1 MFISAHFLINL
12 LPMIA
17 LAVFGWLL
25 SLKYDNV
32 TIVDTLWAL
41 FFLVSSLISFY
52 LFSSNSARSY
62 LLLFLVTVWALRLSI
77 HLHMRNHNKVED
89 SRYQAIRA
97 RNEPYFRYK
106 SLYLV
111 FILQAILALVISLP
125 LQVAIQSN
133 NTIVGADYVGI
144 SLWILGMSFQVIGD
158 SQLSK
163 FKSNPQNKNKVLD
176 YGLWRYTRHP
186 NYFGEACIWFG
197 YGFIAIAAGA
207 WWTMVSPVFMTYLL
221 IKVTG
226 VKLLEADISKRRP
239 DYKTYIKNT
248 SSFFPWPPKN

>member
-1 MFISAHFLINL
+1 MLIPAHFLINL

-25 SLKYDNV
+25 SLKYNNV
-32 TIVDTLWAL
+32 TIVDSLWAL
-41 FFLVSSLISFY
+41 FFLVSTLTSFY
-52 LFSSNSARSY
+52 LFSGNSTRSY
-62 LLLFLVTVWALRLSI
+62 LSLFLVSVWALRLSI
-77 HLHMRNHNKVED
+77 HLHLRNHNKAED

-125 LQVAIQSN
+125 LQAAIQSN

-144 SLWILGMSFQVIGD
+144 SFWIVGMSFQVIGD

-163 FKSNPQNKNKVLD
+163 FKSNPQNKNKVLN

-207 WWTMVSPVFMTYLL
+207 WWTIVSPIFMTYLL

-239 DYKTYIKNT
+239 DYKTYIQNT
-248 SSFFPWPPKN
+248 SSFFPWLPKN